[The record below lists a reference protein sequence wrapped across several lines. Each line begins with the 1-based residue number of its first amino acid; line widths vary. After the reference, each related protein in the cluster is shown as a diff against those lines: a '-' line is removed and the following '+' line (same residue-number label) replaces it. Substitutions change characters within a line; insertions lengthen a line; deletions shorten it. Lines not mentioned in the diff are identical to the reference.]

1 MSDNRILGIIANFIQ
16 KKSDI
21 YSSNELFG
29 LLSLLLLI
37 QISDIFKASLKLP
50 ESKNQQTKQSSL
62 GNITGLLS
70 QLQGSGD
77 NNNLQ
82 QMLPML
88 MGALGGSG
96 GNNNLNM
103 NNIASLLKNLN
114 TGKKTSQENN
124 EEEYEDEEDI
134 ENTQEIPDKKKVV
147 GR

>member
-1 MSDNRILGIIANFIQ
+1 MNNNRIIGVIANFIQ

-21 YSSNELFG
+21 YSSSELFG
-29 LLSLLLLI
+29 LLSILLLL
-37 QISDIFKASLKLP
+37 QISDIFKANLQLP
-50 ESKNQQTKQSSL
+50 QGENQQGGQPSL
-62 GNITGLLS
+62 GNITGLLN
-70 QLQGSGD
+70 QLQGSGG

-103 NNIASLLKNLN
+103 NNIANLLKNLN
-114 TGKKTSQENN
+114 NDKNQPKEDNDL
-124 EEEYEDEEDI
+124 EYEEKEEPENIEDI
-134 ENTQEIPDKKKVV
+134 QNKKKAI

>member
-1 MSDNRILGIIANFIQ
+1 MSDNRITGIIANFIQ

-37 QISDIFKASLKLP
+37 QISDIFKASVKLP
-50 ESKNQQTKQSSL
+50 ESKNQQTNQSSL

-70 QLQGSGD
+70 QLQGGRD

-124 EEEYEDEEDI
+124 EEEYKDEEDI